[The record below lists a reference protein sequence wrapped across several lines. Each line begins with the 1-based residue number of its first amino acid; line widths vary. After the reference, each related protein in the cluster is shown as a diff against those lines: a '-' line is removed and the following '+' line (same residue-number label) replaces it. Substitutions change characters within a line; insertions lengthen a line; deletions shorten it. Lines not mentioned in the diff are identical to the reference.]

1 MMNKNVFVKPNGQS
15 RACAGDAE
23 ARKRP
28 SETRVKLIKIPYLCN
43 MIRDFYDI
51 DLSGRNSF
59 HVRQRAARLV
69 EFETTDDLTA
79 FFRKGAPAKWTVLAG
94 GNNILFTQD
103 FDGVLLTPRAASIDV
118 VAETPDAVAVRAEA
132 GVEWDDL
139 VAWAVERDLW
149 GIENLSLIPGK
160 VGAAPVQNIGA
171 YGAEA
176 KDAIESVEM
185 FCTDTCNTLILS
197 REHCAFGYR
206 ESVFKHALRG
216 RVVITA
222 VTFRLSRRPRPDL
235 GYGDLLRETEARGGA
250 TLRNIREAVCAIR
263 RSKLPDTAVLG
274 NAGSFFKN
282 PVVEAAVAER
292 LSFDI
297 AGQVAQLR
305 AERDAIARALAAC
318 PAIERVYP
326 SDANFI
332 LVRTPDPDRLYDAL
346 IAAGVIV
353 RNRSRIPGCEGCLRI
368 TVGTP
373 EENVRMLE
381 TVKNF
386 TL

>member
-1 MMNKNVFVKPNGQS
+1 
-15 RACAGDAE
+15 
-23 ARKRP
+23 
-28 SETRVKLIKIPYLCN
+28 
-43 MIRDFYDI
+43 MIREFHQI
-51 DLSGRNSF
+51 SLRGRNSF
-59 HVRQRAARLV
+59 GVDQRAARLV
-69 EFETTDDLTA
+69 EFETAEDLRT
-79 FFRKGAPAKWTVLAG
+79 FFAAGIPGRWTVLAG
-94 GNNILFTQD
+94 GNNILFTED
-103 FDGVLLTPRAASIDV
+103 YDGVLLTP
-118 VAETPDAVAVRAEA
+118 VARQIALLSDDGDEVRLRVEA

-139 VAWAVERDLW
+139 VEWAVERGLW

-250 TLRNIREAVCAIR
+250 TLRNIREAICSIR
-263 RSKLPDTAVLG
+263 RAKLPDPAVLG

-282 PVVEAAVAER
+282 PVVEAPVAER
-292 LSFDI
+292 L
-297 AGQVAQLR
+297 L
-305 AERDAIARALAAC
+305 AEYPDMPHYAAPEGRVKLAAGWLIDR
-318 PAIERVYP
+318 AGMKGYREGSVGVHERQALVLVNHGGATGGEVIAFARTVQAKVREKFGIEIDTEV
-326 SDANFI
+326 NI
-332 LVRTPDPDRLYDAL
+332 L
-346 IAAGVIV
+346 
-353 RNRSRIPGCEGCLRI
+353 
-368 TVGTP
+368 
-373 EENVRMLE
+373 
-381 TVKNF
+381 
-386 TL
+386 

>member
-1 MMNKNVFVKPNGQS
+1 
-15 RACAGDAE
+15 
-23 ARKRP
+23 
-28 SETRVKLIKIPYLCN
+28 

-292 LSFDI
+292 LRTDYPVLPLYPAAEGRMKLA
-297 AGQVAQLR
+297 AGGLIEQAGMKGHREGCVGVHDRQALVLVNYGG
-305 AERDAIARALAAC
+305 ATGGEVLALAHKVQEA
-318 PAIERVYP
+318 
-326 SDANFI
+326 
-332 LVRTPDPDRLYDAL
+332 VRAKFGVE
-346 IAAGVIV
+346 IAAEV
-353 RNRSRIPGCEGCLRI
+353 
-368 TVGTP
+368 
-373 EENVRMLE
+373 NVL
-381 TVKNF
+381 
-386 TL
+386 

>member
-1 MMNKNVFVKPNGQS
+1 MQYDSG
-15 RACAGDAE
+15 
-23 ARKRP
+23 
-28 SETRVKLIKIPYLCN
+28 
-43 MIRDFYDI
+43 FYDI

-79 FFRKGAPAKWTVLAG
+79 FFQEGAPAKWTVLAG

-118 VAETPDAVAVRAEA
+118 VAETPDAVAETPDAVAVRAEA

-206 ESVFKHALRG
+206 ERVFKHALRG

-292 LSFDI
+292 LRTDYPALPLSPRRQRPHETGRGMADR
-297 AGQVAQLR
+297 AGRHEGAPRRLRGRPRPTGAGARQLR
-305 AERDAIARALAAC
+305 GRHGQRG
-318 PAIERVYP
+318 
-326 SDANFI
+326 
-332 LVRTPDPDRLYDAL
+332 
-346 IAAGVIV
+346 AGAG
-353 RNRSRIPGCEGCLRI
+353 S
-368 TVGTP
+368 
-373 EENVRMLE
+373 
-381 TVKNF
+381 
-386 TL
+386 